1 MKKEKTKTRLVKI
14 YMVGNNHP
22 ISTRISES
30 TLSTYIVELSQ
41 NLQNQKNDLG
51 VAQSWLI
58 NNAMISHIRV
68 YKR

>member
-1 MKKEKTKTRLVKI
+1 MKKEKTRLVKI

-22 ISTRISES
+22 IRARVAES
-30 TLSTYIVELSQ
+30 TLDKYILELSE
-41 NLQNQKNDLG
+41 NIQNQKNDLG
-51 VAQSWLI
+51 VAQGWLI

>member
-1 MKKEKTKTRLVKI
+1 MKKEKTRLVKI

-22 ISTRISES
+22 LKTRITES
-30 TLSTYIVELSQ
+30 TLSKYIVDLSQ

-51 VAQSWLI
+51 VAQGWLI
-58 NNAMISHIRV
+58 NNAMISHIKV

>member
-1 MKKEKTKTRLVKI
+1 MKKEKTRLIKI

-22 ISTRISES
+22 IRARITES
-30 TLSTYIVELSQ
+30 TLSKYMVELSQ

-51 VAQSWLI
+51 VAQGWLI